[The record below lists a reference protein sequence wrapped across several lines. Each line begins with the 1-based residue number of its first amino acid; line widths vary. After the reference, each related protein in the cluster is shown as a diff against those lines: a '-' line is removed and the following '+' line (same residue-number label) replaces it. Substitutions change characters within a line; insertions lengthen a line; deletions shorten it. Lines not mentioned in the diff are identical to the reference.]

1 MRQKREKEAKVEAA
15 KETGKKV
22 REQAALVRVALLT
35 PPRQL
40 LNRFKFGQL
49 PRRTRGLPPDL
60 GVGLFLLF
68 PGALG
73 DLLFLF
79 AAGGGRGKSGV
90 NTAQEKD
97 GLDVQRGRGCG
108 GVTLCGRP
116 ESQGWKVRT

>member
-1 MRQKREKEAKVEAA
+1 MMARRNEQSAKDKAKATAKESEEKKAAARRESENEAEVKAMKEAE
-15 KETGKKV
+15 KKD

-79 AAGGGRGKSGV
+79 AAGRR
-90 NTAQEKD
+90 AREKW
-97 GLDVQRGRGCG
+97 
-108 GVTLCGRP
+108 
-116 ESQGWKVRT
+116 S

>member
-1 MRQKREKEAKVEAA
+1 MCQKREKEAKVEAA
-15 KETGKKV
+15 KETEKKE

-49 PRRTRGLPPDL
+49 PRRTCGLPPGL
-60 GVGLFLLF
+60 GVDLLLLF

-79 AAGGGRGKSGV
+79 AAGRR
-90 NTAQEKD
+90 AQEKLELIRLWKRT
-97 GLDVQRGRGCG
+97 GWTCSG
-108 GVTLCGRP
+108 GVGAA
-116 ESQGWKVRT
+116 G